1 MEPTKN
7 IKTKWLSFIKYFH
20 LPLAILA
27 CLFDDFSS
35 RAISWDS
42 IVIYAL
48 YPILLVNLLNYN
60 KSAINLYKAFSLISP
75 IIMIYWRLELMSSL
89 KSISN
94 DEYTQQFI
102 IGYLFL
108 FIVWSL
114 PNYKYIEKRM
124 HLFSDNSIRD
134 RYIQK
139 FGQPIKKKRKKKK
152 TSKSNEP
159 KQANTFDPIEAIN
172 KLAKLKDEGTLT
184 EEEFQTKKK
193 ELLDRI

>member
-1 MEPTKN
+1 M
-7 IKTKWLSFIKYFH
+7 F
-20 LPLAILA
+20 
-27 CLFDDFSS
+27 
-35 RAISWDS
+35 
-42 IVIYAL
+42 AL

-134 RYIQK
+134 RHIQE
-139 FGQPIKKKRKKKK
+139 FGQPIKKK

-159 KQANTFDPIEAIN
+159 KQISTFDSIEAIN

>member
-7 IKTKWLSFIKYFH
+7 IQTKWLSFIKYFH
-20 LPLAILA
+20 LPLAILG
-27 CLFDDFSS
+27 CLFDDLSS
-35 RAISWDS
+35 ETISWDS
-42 IVIYAL
+42 IVVYAL
-48 YPILLVNLLNYN
+48 YPILLINLFNYK

-75 IIMIYWRLELMSSL
+75 ILMIHWRLELLSSL

-94 DEYTQQFI
+94 DEYTEQFI
-102 IGYLFL
+102 IGYILL

-124 HLFSDNSIRD
+124 HLFSDNSIID
-134 RYIQK
+134 RHIQE
-139 FGQPIKKKRKKKK
+139 FGQPIKKK

-159 KQANTFDPIEAIN
+159 KQVSTFDSIEAIN